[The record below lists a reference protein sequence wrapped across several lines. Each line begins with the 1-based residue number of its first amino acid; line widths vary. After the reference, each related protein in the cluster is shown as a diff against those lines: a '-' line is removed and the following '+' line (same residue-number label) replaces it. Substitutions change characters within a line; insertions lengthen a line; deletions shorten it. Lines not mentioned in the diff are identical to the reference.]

1 MAGLEQVLA
10 EELAQLGAE
19 NINVLHRAVSFEGD
33 KELMYRANYCLR
45 TALRILKPV
54 SSFVARDEQMLY
66 DKIFSVKWHEIFDIS
81 DTFAVDAVVSGKY
94 ITHSQYAALKV
105 KDAVA
110 DEFRS
115 RLGARP
121 SVDVENP
128 NFRINI
134 HIENDKVTLS
144 YDSSGESLHKRG
156 YRKAVDKAPVNE
168 VLAAGLVKLTG
179 WKYDCNF
186 IDCMC
191 GSGTI
196 PIEAAM
202 QALAIP
208 AGYFRKNFGFQYWSD
223 FDKKL
228 WEKVQCEENDKIRD
242 FDYCIYASDHS
253 SKAVSIARSNIQ
265 NAHLSHDIILSKCD
279 MQDVMPPESPGIMI
293 INPPYGERLEEDDIV
308 SLYRMIG
315 DTLKKNFAG
324 YQAWIISSDNRLLK
338 LVGLKP
344 SKKIE
349 VYNGP
354 LECRFVKFE
363 VFKGTYK
370 DMKSS
375 Q

>member
-19 NINVLHRAVSFEGD
+19 NINVLNRAVSFEGD

-54 SSFVARDEQMLY
+54 SNFVARDEQMLY

-94 ITHSQYAALKV
+94 FTHSQYAALKV

-156 YRKAVDKAPVNE
+156 YRKAVDKAPVKRCLLP
-168 VLAAGLVKLTG
+168 VL
-179 WKYDCNF
+179 
-186 IDCMC
+186 
-191 GSGTI
+191 
-196 PIEAAM
+196 
-202 QALAIP
+202 
-208 AGYFRKNFGFQYWSD
+208 
-223 FDKKL
+223 
-228 WEKVQCEENDKIRD
+228 
-242 FDYCIYASDHS
+242 
-253 SKAVSIARSNIQ
+253 
-265 NAHLSHDIILSKCD
+265 
-279 MQDVMPPESPGIMI
+279 
-293 INPPYGERLEEDDIV
+293 
-308 SLYRMIG
+308 
-315 DTLKKNFAG
+315 
-324 YQAWIISSDNRLLK
+324 
-338 LVGLKP
+338 
-344 SKKIE
+344 
-349 VYNGP
+349 
-354 LECRFVKFE
+354 
-363 VFKGTYK
+363 
-370 DMKSS
+370 
-375 Q
+375 